1 MNGIKPIGHYGNGF
15 KSGSMRLGKDAI
27 VFTKQKETMSVGF
40 LSQTF
45 LKQVKRCKVILLL
58 DSDVSNYIETLSKG
72 ISKSK
77 SCYFCRLDPIASLS
91 QSSHGTLS
99 LGGCFPFLKCK
110 KTSRPSFPTAFLKML
125 IHFSR
130 SFCPSTLKL
139 APK

>member
-72 ISKSK
+72 IS
-77 SCYFCRLDPIASLS
+77 
-91 QSSHGTLS
+91 
-99 LGGCFPFLKCK
+99 
-110 KTSRPSFPTAFLKML
+110 
-125 IHFSR
+125 
-130 SFCPSTLKL
+130 
-139 APK
+139 